1 MSEGITPGALD
12 RLRVAIEDEHG
23 LLSWLG
29 TTLKRVEQGRVV
41 LSVPFDEKLTN
52 ATEPPTVHGGVAA
65 TLADTAG
72 ALAIRST
79 FDDPETGRM
88 ATITLNINY
97 LEPAHGELRATAETV
112 RVGGSVGVSEIRIT
126 AGDDS
131 QLVGTAQGSYRLYR
145 DDRPSEFQLERSRCE
160 EL

>member
-1 MSEGITPGALD
+1 MSEGISPAVVD

-29 TTLKRVEQGRVV
+29 TTVERVEQGTVV

-52 ATEPPTVHGGVAA
+52 ATEPSTVHGGVAA

-79 FDDPETGRM
+79 FDDPETGGM
-88 ATITLNINY
+88 ATINLAVNY
-97 LEPAHGELRATAETV
+97 LEPAHGGLTATAETV

-126 AGDDS
+126 SGDDS
-131 QLVGTAQGSYRLYR
+131 QPVGLAQGSYRLFR
-145 DDRPSEFQLERSRCE
+145 DGRASEFQPERDR
-160 EL
+160 